1 VQCCSGVTKPVSGES
16 PVMLY
21 EINEKAIRLENEGK
35 KIIRLNLGDPDLATP
50 NEIIEAAYAAMKA
63 GKTKYSSSYGENK
76 LRQKL
81 AESHEVKTEN
91 IVITPGSKWGIF
103 ATMYILM
110 KSGGNVIIPT
120 PYWTAYDLIAKSF
133 GAKTKLLRTEMETE
147 WKVDLGQLESL
158 IDKETKMIIL
168 NNPNNPTS
176 KVLDAKTFDGIVEI
190 ADKKGV
196 TILSDEV
203 YATIAFTKTKSILEY
218 GFDHTHILTNG
229 FSKTFTMTGW
239 RIGYIVACKELVDKI
254 TRLNQIT
261 INNVPVF
268 IQEAALKGLE
278 MEKQLATTIRDEY
291 QERAKMA
298 TKTLSKAGFSFTKPE
313 APFYVFPK
321 HPGLDSEK
329 FTLDLLDKG
338 VAVAPGTSF
347 GDYREHFRISLTA
360 PRNQIKRAMDI
371 MSGAL

>member
-1 VQCCSGVTKPVSGES
+1 
-16 PVMLY
+16 MLY
-21 EINEKAIRLENEGK
+21 EINEKAIRLENQGK

-50 NEIIEAAYAAMKA
+50 TEIVEAAYAAMKA
-63 GKTKYSSSYGENK
+63 GKTKYSSAYGEEK

-81 AESHEVKTEN
+81 AKIHGVKAEN
-91 IVITPGSKWGIF
+91 VVITPGSKWGVF
-103 ATMYILM
+103 ATLYLTM
-110 KSGGNVIIPT
+110 KAGGNIIIPT
-120 PYWTAYDLIAKSF
+120 PYWTAYDLMAKSI
-133 GAKTKLLRTEMETE
+133 GAQTRLLRTEMEDG
-147 WKVDLGQLESL
+147 WKVDLGKLEAM
-158 IDKETKMIIL
+158 IDKDTKMIIL

-176 KVLDAKTFDGIVEI
+176 KVMDAKTLDGIVEI
-190 ADKKGV
+190 ANKKGV

-203 YATIAFTKTKSILEY
+203 YGPISFVKTKSILEY
-218 GFDHTHILTNG
+218 DGNNTHILSNG
-229 FSKTFTMTGW
+229 FSKMFTMTGW
-239 RIGYIVACKELVDKI
+239 RIGYIIANKPLIDNI
-254 TRLNQIT
+254 TKLNQIT

-278 MEKQLATTIRDEY
+278 MQKSLTNSIEKEY

-298 TKTLSKAGFSFTKPE
+298 CATLTKAGLSFTEPE

-321 HPGLDSEK
+321 RKGLDSEK

-360 PRNQIKRAMDI
+360 PRNEIKVGLEKI
-371 MSGAL
+371 SEALG

>member
-1 VQCCSGVTKPVSGES
+1 
-16 PVMLY
+16 MLY

-63 GKTKYSSSYGENK
+63 GKTKYSSSYGETK
-76 LRQKL
+76 LREKL
-81 AESHEVKTEN
+81 AELHGVKAEN
-91 IVITPGSKWGIF
+91 VVITPGSKWGIF
-103 ATMYILM
+103 ATMYLM
-110 KSGGNVIIPT
+110 MKAGGNVIIPT
-120 PYWTAYDLIAKSF
+120 PYWTAYDLIAKSL
-133 GAKTKLLRTEMETE
+133 GAQTKLLRTEMEDG
-147 WKVDLGQLESL
+147 WKVDLDKLEAM
-158 IDKETKMIIL
+158 IDKNTRMIIL

-176 KVLDAKTFDGIVEI
+176 KVMDAETLDGIVEI
-190 ADKKGV
+190 ANKKGV

-203 YATIAFTKTKSILEY
+203 YGTISFVKTKSILEY
-218 GFDHTHILTNG
+218 NGNHKHILSNG

-239 RIGYIVACKELVDKI
+239 RIGYIVANKELVDNI
-254 TRLNQIT
+254 TKLNQIT

-278 MEKQLATTIRDEY
+278 MQKQLATKIKEEY

-298 TKTLSKAGFSFTKPE
+298 SKTLAKAGFSFTKPE

-321 HPGLDSEK
+321 RQGLNSEK

-360 PRNQIKRAMDI
+360 PREEIKTALDI
-371 MSGAL
+371 ISEALE